1 MSDQIYFLCC
11 PGSNAV
17 LVDIRDA
24 MLVNHH
30 LIVNIA
36 VLIPLPQVL
45 ILWLFLGALSESF
58 RSCALWEPSGELS
71 F

>member
-1 MSDQIYFLCC
+1 
-11 PGSNAV
+11 V
-17 LVDIRDA
+17 LADIQDE

-30 LIVNIA
+30 LTVSIA
-36 VLIPLPQVL
+36 VLILLPQVL
-45 ILWLFLGALSESF
+45 ILWLFLGAPSESF